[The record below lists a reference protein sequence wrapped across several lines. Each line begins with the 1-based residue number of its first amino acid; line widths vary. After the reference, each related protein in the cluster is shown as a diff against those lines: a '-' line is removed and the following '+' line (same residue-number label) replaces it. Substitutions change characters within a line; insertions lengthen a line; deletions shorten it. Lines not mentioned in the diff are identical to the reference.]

1 MSKKSIFIRGID
13 EDVYREVK
21 LRAVLLGVSVSEIV
35 NAALREWLKKPVI
48 VKEKKDPSRE
58 IADSLVEKYLK
69 EGKRGYIIVIDDGAR
84 SLLCSSIEEA
94 IEKLRNFYEKEKF
107 SKALIRKIEPRKV
120 EFLEVGGSLLEI
132 KRGL

>member
-1 MSKKSIFIRGID
+1 MSKKSIFLRGID

-69 EGKRGYIIVIDDGAR
+69 EGKRGYIIVYEDLRKCWKFSSTLLYLLRMIWVGFAHR
-84 SLLCSSIEEA
+84 GVRRFSRLCSGLGMEYHS
-94 IEKLRNFYEKEKF
+94 
-107 SKALIRKIEPRKV
+107 SSALIQW
-120 EFLEVGGSLLEI
+120 
-132 KRGL
+132 

>member
-1 MSKKSIFIRGID
+1 MSKKSIFLRGID
-13 EDVYREVK
+13 EDVYKEVK
-21 LRAVLLGVSVSEIV
+21 LRAILLGVSVSEIV
-35 NAALREWLKKPVI
+35 NVALREWLKKPVI

-69 EGKRGYIIVIDDGAR
+69 EGKKGYIVVIDDGTR

-94 IEKLRNFYEKEKF
+94 IEKLRNLYEKEKF

-120 EFLEVGGSLLEI
+120 EFLEIGGSLLEI